1 MNFELHKYIKKHIPE
16 GGFYKE
22 CIAVEYPNGSA
33 TAQLF
38 FRQNKILISEL
49 SVERLQKFEE
59 KERF

>member
-1 MNFELHKYIKKHIPE
+1 MNFELHKYIRKHIPE

-22 CIAVEYPNGSA
+22 RIAVEYPNGSA

-49 SVERLQKFEE
+49 LVERL
-59 KERF
+59 